1 MGNAMT
7 QPARASDAR
16 HAVSTTTSLAKA
28 AEALRYFVEA
38 VRSDGYFSRYS
49 SHVDRVHDW

>member
-7 QPARASDAR
+7 QLARALDAR
-16 HAVSTTTSLAKA
+16 HAVSATTIHAKS
-28 AEALRYFVEA
+28 AEALRYLVEV
-38 VRSDGYFSRYS
+38 VRSDGYFSRYT